1 MRVRVRSLILI
12 PIVLAVLSPAV
23 VSTGPYDAAWGQQSQ
38 SRTQSQPFSDLPP
51 QPSATGDLPSSLTG
65 PPMGPTRVIRSERE
79 WAKILP
85 VGTFRVMRMKATEP
99 AFSGKLV
106 RNHAAGTYICAACNA
121 PLFSSRAKFESG
133 TGWPSFF
140 TPIAAGQ
147 IHTAPDYLESV
158 PRVEVMCARCDGH
171 LGHVFS
177 DGPPPTGL
185 RFCMN
190 SVALKFVPESKV
202 KAAAAAASA
211 AAAAKVK
218 AKTKTATATA
228 TAEATPEGAPAPE
241 GSSGSAPANPPP
253 TEGSGSSKPA
263 PAP

>member
-1 MRVRVRSLILI
+1 MRDRVRFLILI
-12 PIVLAVLSPAV
+12 LIVLVVLSPAV
-23 VSTGPYDAAWGQQSQ
+23 VSTGPYDAAWGQQS
-38 SRTQSQPFSDLPP
+38 RTQSQQQPFSDLTP
-51 QPSATGDLPSSLTG
+51 QPSATGDLPSSLNGLPTSPG
-65 PPMGPTRVIRSERE
+65 PSKVIRSERE

-106 RNHAAGTYICAACNA
+106 RNHAAGTYVCAACNA

-133 TGWPSFF
+133 TGWPSFW
-140 TPIAAGQ
+140 TPIAPSQ
-147 IHTAPDYLESV
+147 IHTAADYLESV

-185 RFCMN
+185 RFCLN

-202 KAAAAAASA
+202 KAAAAAA
-211 AAAAKVK
+211 AAAAKAK

-228 TAEATPEGAPAPE
+228 PAEATPEGAPAPE
-241 GSSGSAPANPPP
+241 GSSASAPANSPSPD
-253 TEGSGSSKPA
+253 GSGSSKPA
-263 PAP
+263 SAP